1 MTDQGTIA
9 SVDAITL
16 GSDLVVQANV
26 NDTTLAVTDS
36 APFFKTG
43 GYVALAGVIYTVTLI
58 DDMNEILTLGSPVT
72 TAASA
77 GEMVTVW
84 DNQTSAPAVRY
95 EAAVVTPMTDNTGD
109 PILATVRPGLVQ
121 YLPLGPR
128 DQTAGNPEACTLSQD
143 EYGIWWVDSISGR
156 AQTPS
161 STYATTVTGVASDP
175 LQQLIQLNG
184 LVFATGELTT
194 GTPIPLLDPSL
205 VPSPGLVWHDTQ
217 SGSPYQGEY
226 FVYTGA
232 SGAGSGSQWS
242 QITNANT
249 LTLVGALPVAVLGGI
264 SSAYVNLY
272 VDPLSHLITG
282 NSAVTNGASTAS
294 GPSALS
300 AVHVTSVA
308 LDGSGTATLTIDNNT
323 FMNVGRSVVLSGF
336 TTATISGTTG
346 VSVTQF
352 NGTFV
357 LTGATGNKIQFALAG
372 AAVAQSTSLDGTP
385 IGTPAFMVG
394 DIALETFPAGGG
406 QPSYAHW
413 LVYNPQGAP
422 ASTWADWV
430 QVTNPLTLA
439 TCANLA
445 SSMISNMVSTAVQ
458 AVAADIAAGTYG
470 QLAIDLNLLASDV
483 LNEALAAATPYDAGL
498 VMLAGIL
505 DSTAGGSTEQA
516 VVIGADGNP
525 TVRPMGSLAD
535 TLLAASSAHDIQVAA
550 SVTGNQWTGTDD
562 PVTGIPNTS
571 FLATYI
577 AARGGSGYLV

>member
-16 GSDLVVQANV
+16 GSDLAVQANV
-26 NDTTLAVTDS
+26 NDTTVTVTDS
-36 APFFKTG
+36 AHFFASG
-43 GYVALAGVIYTVTLI
+43 GYVAIAGVTYTVTAI
-58 DDMNEILTLGSPVT
+58 DDVNEILTLGSPVT
-72 TAASA
+72 VAAAA

-84 DNQTSAPAVRY
+84 DNQTGAPAVRY
-95 EAAVVTPMTDNTGD
+95 EASVVTPMQDNTGD

-128 DQTAGNPEACTLSQD
+128 DQSQGNPEACTLSQD
-143 EYGIWWVDSISGR
+143 EYGTWWVDSISGR

-161 STYATTVTGVASDP
+161 SVYATTLTGVASDP

-184 LVFATGELTT
+184 LVIAAGELTT
-194 GTPIPLLDPSL
+194 GTAIPLLDPSL

-217 SGSPYQGEY
+217 SGSPFQGEY

-232 SGAGSGSQWS
+232 AGAGSGSQWA

-249 LTLVGALPVAVLGGI
+249 LTLVASLPVAVLGGI

-282 NSAVTNGASTAS
+282 NSAVTSGASTAS
-294 GPSALS
+294 GPTALS

-308 LDGSGTATLTIDNNT
+308 LDGAGTATLTIDNNT
-323 FMNVGRSVVLSGF
+323 FMNVGRSVTIAGL

-357 LTGATGNKIQFALAG
+357 IAGATGNKIQFALAG
-372 AAVAQSTSLDGTP
+372 AAVAQSTSLDSTP
-385 IGTPAFMVG
+385 TATPAFAVG

-406 QPSYAHW
+406 QPSYTHW
-413 LVYNPQGAP
+413 LVYNPQGSP
-422 ASTWADWV
+422 AGTWVDWV

-445 SSMISNMVSTAVQ
+445 SSLISNMVSTAVQ

-470 QLAIDLNLLASDV
+470 QLAIDLNLLANDI
-483 LNEALAAATPYDAGL
+483 LTEALAAATPYDSGL
-498 VMLAGIL
+498 VYLAGVL
-505 DSTAGGSTEQA
+505 NSVSGGSTEQA
-516 VVIGADGNP
+516 VVIGTDGNP
-525 TVRPMGSLAD
+525 TVRPMGALGD
-535 TLLAASSAHDIQVAA
+535 TLLAANSAHDIQVAG

-571 FLATYI
+571 FLATYL